1 MKKVRVAGLVG
12 LAPTVMGLAL
22 PAAAHATAAVA
33 HSPRNGA
40 KTVSLAR
47 GGQAQASPLVACAY
61 GHLKDATSTRGYLRG
76 QISYSHRCIAGQVG
90 YLDKRQTGLTE
101 RARFY
106 SANGTRV
113 GQTWHGGDI
122 LTSSTYF
129 LSFPNIYAYK
139 VCQAL
144 VANSNHS
151 DVKYGPVCETATS

>member
-1 MKKVRVAGLVG
+1 MKKVRAVGLVG
-12 LAPTVMGLAL
+12 LPATVMGLAL
-22 PAAAHATAAVA
+22 PTANAAAAVA

-40 KTVSLAR
+40 KTVSLTH

-61 GHLKDATSTRGYLRG
+61 GHLKDATSTHGHLKG
-76 QISYSHRCIAGQVG
+76 QISYSHRCIAGQG
-90 YLDKRQTGLTE
+90 AYLNKRQTGLTE

-106 SANGTRV
+106 SYGGTRV
-113 GQTWHGGDI
+113 GQTWNAGDI